1 MKPINTG
8 AIKWCAGEAASL
20 AMEGGGVVGKS
31 ARVRYVTMMKLGR
44 RQVMTK
50 SDEERRG
57 GRVVEQSRACI
68 PLF

>member
-31 ARVRYVTMMKLGR
+31 AVCDDDEVGEEA
-44 RQVMTK
+44 
-50 SDEERRG
+50 SDDKE
-57 GRVVEQSRACI
+57 
-68 PLF
+68 